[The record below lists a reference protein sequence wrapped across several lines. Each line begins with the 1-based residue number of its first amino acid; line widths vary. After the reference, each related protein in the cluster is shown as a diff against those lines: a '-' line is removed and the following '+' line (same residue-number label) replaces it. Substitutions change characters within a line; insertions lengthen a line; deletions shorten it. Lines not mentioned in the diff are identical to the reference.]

1 MATTLSTLSVQEGAK
16 TKRFIKGR
24 GRGTGNGK
32 TAGKGTKGQGAHNHT
47 KKGGFEGGDRTGK
60 RLWDGKVVTMGGMIE
75 GKKNLI
81 TKNNKMMA
89 FVDLE
94 DLEGVTEV
102 IVFPNVYDRCRDVLF
117 EDSVIA
123 VRGKLNFKEGE
134 VPKLLADNIVPLEE
148 AEDVTRAEG
157 RRDGAKRPAQD
168 FVSPEPSAPRQKAH
182 APTGPMVKIR
192 IPAGIDET
200 EALYTLE
207 GMFRVNLG
215 ETPVLVYL
223 QDGKIVRSNTQVKVS
238 ESLLGRLTELA
249 GEDNV
254 KVTGVEA

>member
-1 MATTLSTLSVQEGAK
+1 M
-16 TKRFIKGR
+16 
-24 GRGTGNGK
+24 
-32 TAGKGTKGQGAHNHT
+32 
-47 KKGGFEGGDRTGK
+47 
-60 RLWDGKVVTMGGMIE
+60 
-75 GKKNLI
+75 
-81 TKNNKMMA
+81 
-89 FVDLE
+89 
-94 DLEGVTEV
+94 
-102 IVFPNVYDRCRDVLF
+102 
-117 EDSVIA
+117 
-123 VRGKLNFKEGE
+123 
-134 VPKLLADNIVPLEE
+134 
-148 AEDVTRAEG
+148 
-157 RRDGAKRPAQD
+157 
-168 FVSPEPSAPRQKAH
+168 
-182 APTGPMVKIR
+182 KIR